1 MSSGSHLSK
10 ELHDLIKS
18 IGETRSKQE
27 EDKIIIKEVQ
37 QLKTKLNEKNMPPK
51 KVKEMLI
58 RAIYIEMLGHDASF
72 VHINAIHLTQSKNLA
87 LKRLGY
93 LCCSLFLDNDSELLI
108 LLVAT
113 LQKDL
118 ASTNVHIVVNAL
130 TAVGKLISK
139 TFVNALT
146 EPVLKLLT
154 HNTDIVRK
162 KALMVMQIIRQLN
175 QDCIAEQDYDDRI
188 RRGIQDKEP
197 SVMGAAF
204 NLYHEELKKGA
215 VNKYK
220 PLTGTFVSMLKQIIE
235 HKLHKDYDYHRFPAP
250 WLQIKLLQILTL
262 LGANDLKVSEQIYE
276 VLGSTLRRADDTTIN
291 IGYAVTYQCV
301 KCVSGIYP
309 QQSLLEQAA
318 NSVSRFL
325 KSDNNNLKYLGINA
339 LTQIVSIS
347 QKYVLE
353 HQMTIVDCLESNDD
367 TLKKETLELLFKM
380 TNEQNCEVIIQK
392 LIHFLKTSSDSNFK
406 KDLFVKISL
415 LNEKHA
421 PTQEWFIKTANT
433 LFEFGSEFIDND
445 VRNNFF
451 KLLIDNFNDIGSEF
465 GVFITE
471 IYSEL
476 LRNDLQDN
484 ILKIVCWV
492 IGEIGSQIYD
502 QDPNKLNELTQL
514 VILKLDSQLESET
527 TISWILTCLAKL
539 QSARAFQMFDQTR
552 AIFQKYM
559 QSKNLDCQQRAI
571 DFYTLAKFNAALKG
585 SQFITVDPKMS
596 FLDAYVQQERLR
608 GAQAYNPSLQVKAA
622 ALGSATEAPS
632 LNFGPYSDN
641 KYGGSKTNTFGTE
654 ENKSTTQNPSAP
666 TIAGPWDDTGY
677 NQKQPPPPKP
687 TIATPMAIGST
698 TGMGSNGSGQT
709 TTKTTMQSMGS
720 GQMGLSSNQAQST
733 YVPPVRPLPPKEDPN
748 LKEKQKLANQ
758 LFAPISQTQQQPQST
773 QKKGITAVAAPKQMN
788 TNPNIPQITQ
798 PKQTA
803 QVQNLL
809 EIDEPLPIKQ
819 QQQPILG
826 APQVYVQ
833 QPQIITQK
841 PVVVPQQQQ
850 QLWSQP
856 PVQTQPI
863 PQQQIKSY
871 IPANINVDQYEQLWE
886 RNQNIKEVTLQSKI
900 KSEQDFR
907 RMIQTININI
917 IEVIDQE
924 IICAGANAE
933 NKSCVLLYGCYNLN
947 GSLELKI
954 NSTDPKDAEYILALI
969 KRQFC

>member
-37 QLKTKLNEKNMPPK
+37 QLKTKLNEKNMPSK

-87 LKRLGY
+87 QKRLGY

-175 QDCIAEQDYDDRI
+175 QDCITEQDYDDRI

-235 HKLHKDYDYHRFPAP
+235 HKLHKDYDYHRFPGP

-301 KCVSGIYP
+301 KCISGIYP
-309 QQSLLEQAA
+309 QQGLLEQAA

-339 LTQIVSIS
+339 LTQIVQIS

-380 TNEQNCEVIIQK
+380 TNEQNCEIIIQK

-406 KDLFVKISL
+406 KDLFIKISL

-451 KLLIDNFNDIGSEF
+451 KLLIDNFNDIGTEF
-465 GVFITE
+465 GEFITD
-471 IYSEL
+471 IYSDL
-476 LRNDLQDN
+476 LKNDLQDN

-502 QDPNKLNELTQL
+502 QNPNKLNELTQL
-514 VILKLDSQLESET
+514 VIMKLDSQLESET

-571 DFYTLAKFNAALKG
+571 DFFTLAKFNAALKG
-585 SQFITVDPKMS
+585 SQYITIDPKMS

-608 GAQAYNPSLQVKAA
+608 GAQPYNPSLQVKAA

-641 KYGGSKTNTFGTE
+641 KYGSVKTGTFGVE
-654 ENKSTTQNPSAP
+654 ENKTTNQNSTVP

-677 NQKQPPPPKP
+677 NQKQPSVAKP
-687 TIATPMAIGST
+687 VIAAPMAIGST
-698 TGMGSNGSGQT
+698 VGISSNGSNQTT

-720 GQMGLSSNQAQST
+720 GQMGVNTNQTQNN
-733 YVPPVRPLPPKEDPN
+733 YIPPVKPLPPKEDPN

-758 LFAPISQTQQQPQST
+758 LFPSFSQTQQQPQQT
-773 QKKGITAVAAPKQMN
+773 QKKGITAMATQKPMN
-788 TNPNIPQITQ
+788 ANPTQVPQSK
-798 PKQTA
+798 PPA
-803 QVQNLL
+803 QVNNLL
-809 EIDEPLPIKQ
+809 EIDDSLPIQ
-819 QQQPILG
+819 QSVSSVS
-826 APQVYVQ
+826 QVNVQ

-841 PVVVPQQQQ
+841 TVVPQQLQPQQ
-850 QLWSQP
+850 QWSQST
-856 PVQTQPI
+856 PVQTF

-900 KSEQDFR
+900 KSEQDFKK
-907 RMIQTININI
+907 MIQTININV
-917 IEVIDQE
+917 IEVIEQE

-933 NKSCVLLYGCYNLN
+933 SKSCVLLYGCYNQN
-947 GSLELKI
+947 GSLDLKI
-954 NSTDPKDAEYILALI
+954 NTTDPKDGEYILALI

>member
-10 ELHDLIKS
+10 ELHDLVKS

-72 VHINAIHLTQSKNLA
+72 VHINAIHLTQ
-87 LKRLGY
+87 LGY

-118 ASTNVHIVVNAL
+118 ASTNVHVVVNAL

-175 QDCIAEQDYDDRI
+175 QDCITEQDYDDRI

-204 NLYHEELKKGA
+204 NLNDEELKRGS

-250 WLQIKLLQILTL
+250 WLQIKLLQILTI

-301 KCVSGIYP
+301 KCISGIYP
-309 QQSLLEQAA
+309 QQGLLEQAA

-392 LIHFLKTSSDSNFK
+392 LIHFLKTSSDTNFK
-406 KDLFVKISL
+406 KDLFVKVSL

-451 KLLIDNFNDIGSEF
+451 KLLIDNFNDIGTEF
-465 GVFITE
+465 GMFITE
-471 IYSEL
+471 IYSDL
-476 LRNDLQDN
+476 LKNDLQDN

-585 SQFITVDPKMS
+585 SKDTTVDPKMS
-596 FLDAYVQQERLR
+596 FLDAYVQQERQR
-608 GAQAYNPSLQVKAA
+608 GAQPYNPSLQVKAA
-622 ALGSATEAPS
+622 ALGSAAEVSS
-632 LNFGPYSDN
+632 LNFGPYNDN
-641 KYGGSKTNTFGTE
+641 KYGGTKTSTFGAGAE
-654 ENKSTTQNPSAP
+654 ENKTTNQNPSAP

-677 NQKQPPPPKP
+677 NQKQPPAPKP
-687 TIATPMAIGST
+687 VITTPMAIGST
-698 TGMGSNGSGQT
+698 TGIGSSGTGQT
-709 TTKTTMQSMGS
+709 TSKTTMQAMGS
-720 GQMGLSSNQAQST
+720 GQMGVNTNQTQNT
-733 YVPPVRPLPPKEDPN
+733 YIPPVRPLPPKEDPN

-758 LFAPISQTQQQPQST
+758 LFAPISQTQQQPQQT
-773 QKKGITAVAAPKQMN
+773 QKKGISAVATQKPMN
-788 TNPNIPQITQ
+788 ANPNPTQAPQQ
-798 PKQTA
+798 KPPA

-809 EIDEPLPIKQ
+809 DIDDPLPSK
-819 QQQPILG
+819 QPITG
-826 APQVYVQ
+826 VPQVYVQ

-841 PVVVPQQQQ
+841 PIVPQQQQ
-850 QLWSQP
+850 PQQQWAQP
-856 PVQTQPI
+856 SPIQTQPI
-863 PQQQIKSY
+863 PQQQTRSY

-886 RNQNIKEVTLQSKI
+886 RYQNVKEVTLQSRI
-900 KSEQDFR
+900 KSEQDFK
-907 RMIQTININI
+907 RMIQTININV
-917 IEVIDQE
+917 IEVIEQE

-933 NKSCVLLYGCYNLN
+933 NKSCVLIYGCYNSN
-947 GSLELKI
+947 GSLDLKI
-954 NSTDPKDAEYILALI
+954 NGTDPKDAEYILAII

>member
-10 ELHDLIKS
+10 ELHDLVKQ

-37 QLKTKLNEKNMPPK
+37 QLKTKLNEKNLPPK

-58 RAIYIEMLGHDASF
+58 GAIYIEMLGHDASF
-72 VHINAIHLTQSKNLA
+72 LHIYAIHLTQSKNLA

-118 ASTNVHIVVNAL
+118 TSTDVHVVVNAL

-154 HNTDIVRK
+154 HNTDVVRK

-175 QDCIAEQDYDDRI
+175 QDCITEQDYDDRI

-204 NLYHEELKKGA
+204 NLYHEELKRGA
-215 VNKYK
+215 VYKYK
-220 PLTGTFVSMLKQIIE
+220 PLTGTFVSVLKQIIE

-276 VLGSTLRRADDTTIN
+276 VLGSTLRRADDTAIN

-301 KCVSGIYP
+301 KCISGIYP
-309 QQSLLEQAA
+309 KQGLLEQAA

-325 KSDNNNLKYLGINA
+325 KSEDNNLKYFGINA

-392 LIHFLKTSSDSNFK
+392 LIHFLKTSSDTNFK

-451 KLLIDNFNDIGSEF
+451 KLLIDNFNDIGTEF

-471 IYSEL
+471 IYSDL
-476 LRNDLQDN
+476 LKNDLQDN

-514 VILKLDSQLESET
+514 VIAKLDSQLESET
-527 TISWILTCLAKL
+527 TKSWILTCLAKL
-539 QSARAFQMFDQTR
+539 QSARSFQMFDQTR

-559 QSKNLDCQQRAI
+559 QSKNLDCQQRAV
-571 DFYTLAKFNAALKG
+571 DFYTLAKFNAALK
-585 SQFITVDPKMS
+585 SSKDTTVDPKMS
-596 FLDAYVQQERLR
+596 FLDAYVEQERKR
-608 GAQAYNPSLQVKAA
+608 GAQRYNPSLQVKAA
-622 ALGSATEAPS
+622 ALGSAAEAPT
-632 LNFGPYSDN
+632 LNFGPY
-641 KYGGSKTNTFGTE
+641 GGAKTSTFGAGAE
-654 ENKSTTQNPSAP
+654 ENKTTNQNPSAP
-666 TIAGPWDDTGY
+666 IIAGPWDDSGY
-677 NQKQPPPPKP
+677 TQKQPPVPKP
-687 TIATPMAIGST
+687 VNAIPIAIGST
-698 TGMGSNGSGQT
+698 TGIGSNTIGQT
-709 TTKTTMQSMGS
+709 ISKTTMQAMGS
-720 GQMGLSSNQAQST
+720 GQMGVNNNLPQNP
-733 YVPPVRPLPPKEDPN
+733 YIPPVRPLPPKEDPN
-748 LKEKQKLANQ
+748 LKEKQKLAYQ
-758 LFAPISQTQQQPQST
+758 IFAPISQTQQQSQST
-773 QKKGITAVAAPKQMN
+773 QKKGISGMATQKPMN
-788 TNPNIPQITQ
+788 ANANPIQASQQKP
-798 PKQTA
+798 PA
-803 QVQNLL
+803 QVLNLL
-809 EIDEPLPIKQ
+809 EIDDPKPS
-819 QQQPILG
+819 QQPI
-826 APQVYVQ
+826 AEFPQVYVQ

-841 PVVVPQQQQ
+841 PVVPQQQQ
-850 QLWSQP
+850 PQQQQI
-856 PVQTQPI
+856 QTSPIQAQPI
-863 PQQQIKSY
+863 PQQQIRSY

-886 RNQNIKEVTLQSKI
+886 RNQNVKEVTLQSKI
-900 KSEQDFR
+900 KSEQDFK
-907 RMIQTININI
+907 RMIQSININV

-933 NKSCVLLYGCYNLN
+933 SKSCVLIYGCYNSN
-947 GSLELKI
+947 GSLDLKI
-954 NSTDPKDAEYILALI
+954 NSTDPLDAEYILVVI

>member
-37 QLKTKLNEKNMPPK
+37 QLKTKLNEKNMPQK
-51 KVKEMLI
+51 KVREMLI
-58 RAIYIEMLGHDASF
+58 KAIYIEMLGHDASF
-72 VHINAIHLTQSKNLA
+72 VHINAIHLTQSKSLA

-118 ASTNVHIVVNAL
+118 TSTNVHIVVNAL

-154 HNTDIVRK
+154 HSTDIVRK

-215 VNKYK
+215 VNKFK

-276 VLGSTLRRADDTTIN
+276 VLGTTLRRADDTTIN

-301 KCVSGIYP
+301 KCISGIYP

-325 KSDNNNLKYLGINA
+325 KSENNNLKYLGINA

-367 TLKKETLELLFKM
+367 TLKKETLELLYKM

-433 LFEFGSEFIDND
+433 LFEYGSEFIDND

-476 LRNDLQDN
+476 LKNDLQDN

-514 VILKLDSQLESET
+514 IILKLDSQLESET

-585 SQFITVDPKMS
+585 SQFITVDPKMQ
-596 FLDAYVQQERLR
+596 FLDAYVQQERQR
-608 GAQAYNPSLQVKAA
+608 GAQPYNPSLQVKAA

-632 LNFGPYSDN
+632 LNFIPYSDT
-641 KYGGSKTNTFGTE
+641 KYGGNKTGTFGTE
-654 ENKSTTQNPSAP
+654 ENKLTTQNPSAP

-687 TIATPMAIGST
+687 TIATPMSIGST
-698 TGMGSNGSGQT
+698 TGIGSNSSGQT

-720 GQMGLSSNQAQST
+720 GQMGLNTNQSQST
-733 YVPPVRPLPPKEDPN
+733 YVPSVRPLPPKEDPN

-758 LFAPISQTQQQPQST
+758 LFAPISQTQQQPSQST
-773 QKKGITAVAAPKQMN
+773 QKKGITTMAASKQMN
-788 TNPNIPQITQ
+788 SNINTNQPQQ

-803 QVQNLL
+803 QVLNLL
-809 EIDEPLPIKQ
+809 EIDEPLPIQ
-819 QQQPILG
+819 SSQQPIIG
-826 APQVYVQ
+826 TSQGYVQ
-833 QPQIITQK
+833 QPQIINQK
-841 PVVVPQQQQ
+841 PIIAQQQ

-856 PVQTQPI
+856 TAQIQSI

-886 RNQNIKEVTLQSKI
+886 RNQNIKEITLQSKI

-907 RMIQTININI
+907 KMIQTININI

-933 NKSCVLLYGCYNLN
+933 SKSCVLLYGSYSLN